1 MNLKEKLKALLGEF
15 NKPEVNVELKFVEAT
30 LVDGTKVISE
40 GETLEVGQALLVIT
54 EEGNIPAPDGEHELE
69 SGQIV
74 ETEGGLIKEI
84 KQKEAEVE
92 IEVEAGKDKEEKY
105 QVSEEDVL
113 GLTNLIEN
121 LQMELGQLK
130 SENALLKG
138 EFESLKKMVEE
149 MVGQPAVDS
158 VKEEFNKIG
167 LKTSENSDRVERFM
181 RIKQMIG
188 E

>member
-15 NKPEVNVELKFVEAT
+15 NKPEEVNVELKFVEAT
-30 LVDGTKVISE
+30 LVDGTKVVSE
-40 GETLEVGQALLVIT
+40 GETLEVGNTLLVVT
-54 EEGNIPAPDGEHELE
+54 EEGNVPAPDGEHELE
-69 SGQIV
+69 SGSVVI
-74 ETEGGLIKEI
+74 TEGGIILEIKE
-84 KQKEAEVE
+84 KVS
-92 IEVEAGKDKEEKY
+92 EVEAKKEEEKEEKY
-105 QVSEEDVL
+105 QVSEEDIL
-113 GLTNLIEN
+113 AFTNLIEN

-149 MVGQPAVDS
+149 LVGQPAVES
-158 VKEEFNKIG
+158 VKEEFNKIDSIKSE
-167 LKTSENSDRVERFM
+167 KTERVERFM